1 MAETAA
7 PTSSSSPWRTL
18 LVVAA
23 IALAAYLVWRW
34 RHSVVEDVPQV
45 QMTSNATPPPEAP
58 AGTPASLPAKMAQV
72 VDTQIPV
79 VMTAGE
85 AVPYDEDEVKGIVKG
100 VLDQLNARD
109 ENVTLIQLVNTS
121 KTVDSYKTV
130 AYDVLVN
137 VHDNKANVGLQLF
150 MSVLVAATGKRF
162 VRALRMAQSPEQPAT
177 QGPAGAGEGQGE
189 LAPYQDAV
197 DALKNLKLD

>member
-1 MAETAA
+1 MAETA
-7 PTSSSSPWRTL
+7 SSPWRTL
-18 LVVAA
+18 LIVAA

-34 RHSVVEDVPQV
+34 RRGAAAEDVSQV
-45 QMTSNATPPPEAP
+45 QMTSNATPPPEPP

-85 AVPYDEDEVKGIVKG
+85 AVPYDEDEVKGVVKG

-109 ENVTLIQLVNTS
+109 ESVTLIQVVNTS

-130 AYDVLVN
+130 AYDLLVN
-137 VHDNKANVGLQLF
+137 VHDNKASVGLQMF

-162 VRALRMAQSPEQPAT
+162 VRALRLAQSPEQPAT
-177 QGPAGAGEGQGE
+177 QGPAGAGEGEGE
-189 LAPYQDAV
+189 LAPYQDPI